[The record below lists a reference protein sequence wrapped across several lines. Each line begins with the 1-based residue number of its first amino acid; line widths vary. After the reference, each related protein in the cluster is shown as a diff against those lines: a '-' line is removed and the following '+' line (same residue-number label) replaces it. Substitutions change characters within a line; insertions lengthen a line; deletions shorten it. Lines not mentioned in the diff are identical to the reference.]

1 MIIIMSWA
9 KKQIGILSVGIYS
22 YHDSDAGD
30 VDGGD
35 DGDVDGGDDGG
46 DVGGDDGDGAIC
58 NQAGGESKTKAATS
72 LENYCS
78 QIELHSQVPFLFS
91 SSEN

>member
-1 MIIIMSWA
+1 MSWA

-30 VDGGD
+30 TGDVDGGD

-46 DVGGDDGDGAIC
+46 DVGGDDGGDDGDGAIC

-78 QIELHSQVPFLFS
+78 QIELHSPSPFLKK
-91 SSEN
+91 